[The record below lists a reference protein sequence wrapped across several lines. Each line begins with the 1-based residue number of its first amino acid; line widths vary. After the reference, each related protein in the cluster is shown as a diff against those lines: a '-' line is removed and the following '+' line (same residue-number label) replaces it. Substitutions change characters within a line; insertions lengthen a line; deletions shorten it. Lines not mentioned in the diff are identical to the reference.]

1 MTTDLLDIGFAA
13 DLPMGTAESRLAAPT
28 APSLLALLGA
38 LADPSRLRIV
48 ALLRV
53 FELAVGEIALL
64 LEQSQPRVSR
74 HVRLLEEANLVERR
88 REGSWVFVRLRNDG
102 PVQQLLGAL
111 DAVGLSAEE
120 RAVMERDRRRLGAV
134 QAEREASAKRYFA
147 AHAEEWDAIRSLHV
161 AEAEVEQAILARLAG
176 LSLGHLLDIGTGTGR
191 MATILRGAAQRITA
205 LDRSPEMLRV
215 ARSRLVG
222 GAVPVDLVH
231 GDFAALPLAPAS
243 VDTVVMHQVLH
254 YAVNPDQVLVEA
266 ARVLRPGGHILIVDF
281 APHEREEL
289 RREAAHARLG
299 FSDKQMR
306 NWFADAQLTLE
317 STHALSP
324 AAPDGPTLTVKLW
337 LGKRRRAPIPLPL
350 VQRKGL
356 V

>member
-1 MTTDLLDIGFAA
+1 MTTDQLEIARRA
-13 DLPMGTAESRLAAPT
+13 DLPVAAPESRVAAPQRQ
-28 APSLLALLGA
+28 SLLALLGA

-74 HVRLLEEANLVERR
+74 HVRLLEEAELVERR
-88 REGSWVFVRLRNDG
+88 REGSWVFVRLRSDG
-102 PVQQLLGAL
+102 PVPALLAAL
-111 DAVGLSAEE
+111 DAVGLSAAE
-120 RAVMERDRRRLGAV
+120 RTVMERDQRRLGAV

-147 AHAEEWDAIRSLHV
+147 AHADEWDAIRSLHV
-161 AEAEVEQAILARLAG
+161 AEAEVEEAILALLAG
-176 LSLGHLLDIGTGTGR
+176 VSLGHLLDIGTGTGR

-222 GAVPVDLVH
+222 GAVPIDLVH
-231 GDFAALPLAPAS
+231 GDFAALPLPPAS

-266 ARVLRPGGHILIVDF
+266 ARVLRPGGQILIVDF

-299 FSDKQMR
+299 FSDKQLR
-306 NWFADAQLTLE
+306 DWFAAAQLSLE
-317 STHALSP
+317 STTALSGP
-324 AAPDGPTLTVKLW
+324 AQGGPALTVKLW
-337 LGKRRRAPIPLPL
+337 LGKRRRAAVPATT
-350 VQRKGL
+350 VQRK
-356 V
+356 VHP